1 CSPCPAH
8 HYSENWH
15 WDEKCQYCTVVCKEK
30 QNFQHECNSTH
41 NRLCKCMEGYHL
53 EIEFCIKHSSC
64 RSGYGVKKPGTSEDD
79 TVCERCPEGYY
90 SNELSA
96 TKPCIKHTNCAEL
109 GLRTSSPG
117 TATCDAVCDTNEKDL
132 SFPYFHNQ
140 LVCYT
145 GLPAYQL
152 AMLMDSLPGQKV
164 DGRNIEM
171 VKKICNPKQQ
181 TIHLLKLWMHQNKDQ
196 DKIYNLIQDMN
207 QCERA
212 VSRCPGFKNLT
223 LDHFNVVKESLPG
236 NKVKEEDI
244 RWIVKTCDPKQY
256 IPQLLSLWK
265 AQNADQDTAN
275 ALSQSVKKLRSQKV
289 PRKLL
294 QSLRRI
300 ANIFNSS
307 AIHRIYQKMFLEI
320 IQGNITLCEEVV
332 FQFIS
337 SQGLPAYQLAMLMD
351 SLPGQKVDGRNIEMV
366 KKICNPKQ
374 QTIHLLKLWMHQNK
388 DQDKI
393 YNLIQDMN
401 QCERAV
407 SRCPGFK
414 NLTLDH
420 FNVVKESLPG
430 NKVKEEDIRW
440 IVKTCDPKQYI
451 PQLLSLW
458 KAQNADQ
465 DTANALSQSVKK
477 LRSQKVPRKLLQS
490 LRRIANIFN
499 SSAIHRIYQKM
510 FLEIIQGS
518 KCLKAKSLNE

>member
-1 CSPCPAH
+1 MGVVSKRSHQAVTSAGTMKFTNWYCTHVLLFAVSFTWALHEIPAPTYQHWDPVTSHFFTCDQCPPGTFVQHHCNANRKTVCSPCPAH

-64 RSGYGVKKPGTSEDD
+64 HSGYGVKKPGTSEDD

-117 TATCDAVCDTNEKDL
+117 TATCDAVCDTNEKDS

-145 GLPAYQL
+145 DITLCEEVVFQFIASQGLPAYQL

-196 DKIYNLIQDMN
+196 NKIYNLIQDMN

-223 LDHFNVVKESLPG
+223 MDHFNVVKESLPG

-275 ALSQSVKKLRSQKV
+275 ALSQSVKKLGSQKV

-320 IQGNITLCEEVV
+320 I
-332 FQFIS
+332 
-337 SQGLPAYQLAMLMD
+337 
-351 SLPGQKVDGRNIEMV
+351 K
-366 KKICNPKQ
+366 
-374 QTIHLLKLWMHQNK
+374 
-388 DQDKI
+388 
-393 YNLIQDMN
+393 
-401 QCERAV
+401 
-407 SRCPGFK
+407 
-414 NLTLDH
+414 
-420 FNVVKESLPG
+420 
-430 NKVKEEDIRW
+430 
-440 IVKTCDPKQYI
+440 
-451 PQLLSLW
+451 
-458 KAQNADQ
+458 
-465 DTANALSQSVKK
+465 
-477 LRSQKVPRKLLQS
+477 
-490 LRRIANIFN
+490 
-499 SSAIHRIYQKM
+499 
-510 FLEIIQGS
+510 GS
-518 KCLKAKSLNE
+518 KSLKAKSLNE